1 MSLTNP
7 SLADGSV
14 APPTDS
20 TVAMSAPGYAPRPTG
35 ARTGGGKRR
44 LGSTILHI
52 VLIIAGISMVFPF
65 IWMLLTSFKTLPQLL
80 QDPLSF
86 LPQPWTFDNYV
97 EAWNAVPFGQ
107 AYVNS
112 IYIAVLVVVGTLITA
127 SMAGYAFARIP
138 FKGSR
143 VLFIVFLA
151 TQMIPAQVT
160 LIPFYLLMS
169 SFGWVDSHLSLIV
182 PALLANPF
190 AVFLMR
196 QFVLSL
202 PKELEEAALVDGA
215 GRWRIF
221 WSVVLP
227 NLKPGLAAL
236 AIITSL
242 GVWNAFL
249 FPLVLLNTP
258 DLFTVPLLLTSFQGQ
273 FGSINYGLVM
283 AASAI
288 STIPMLIVFVIG
300 QRRILNSMAAS
311 GLGGR

>member
-1 MSLTNP
+1 MSAPVVRLT
-7 SLADGSV
+7 DGTQ
-14 APPTDS
+14 PPATGS
-20 TVAMSAPGYAPRPTG
+20 TVAIVAPGRGQRNSPVRDRA
-35 ARTGGGKRR
+35 KRR
-44 LGSTILHI
+44 LNSTVLHALLI
-52 VLIIAGISMVFPF
+52 VGAIGMVFPF
-65 IWMLLTSFKTLPQLL
+65 VWMLLTSFKTLPQLL
-80 QDPLSF
+80 KDPLSF
-86 LPQPWTFDNYV
+86 IPDPWTFDNYT
-97 EAWNAVPFGQ
+97 EAWTAVPFGQ
-107 AYVNS
+107 AYLNS
-112 IYIAVLVVVGTLITA
+112 LYIAVLVVIGTLITA

-138 FKGSR
+138 FKGSK
-143 VLFIVFLA
+143 VIFIVFLA

-169 SFGWVDSHLSLIV
+169 QFGWIDSHLALIV
-182 PALLANPF
+182 PGLLANPF

-202 PKELEEAALVDGA
+202 PKELEEAAIIDGA

-221 WSVVLP
+221 WSVILP

-236 AIITSL
+236 SIIVSL

-258 DLFTVPLLLTSFQGQ
+258 DLFTVPLLLTAFQGQ
-273 FGSINYGLVM
+273 FGSVNYGLVT

-288 STIPMLIVFVIG
+288 STVPMLIVFVIG